1 VPGDITDAKL
11 EDREGSQQFEDEW
24 RQYDKVLHDTGIL
37 DKTVW
42 LDTRGNHG
50 VYMFSI
56 VTSTK
61 EVTFLHLF
69 ICVLAG
75 KLKLTNFDEISLG
88 DGMCD

>member
-1 VPGDITDAKL
+1 MPGDITDAKL

-56 VTSTK
+56 VTSAK
-61 EVTFLHLF
+61 KVNVFAFVHL
-69 ICVLAG
+69 CSNG
-75 KLKLTNFDEISLG
+75 KTETNFDEISLG
-88 DGMCD
+88 GGMCV